1 MIRVIAAG
9 LVGLLALGAATA
21 DIASRSAA
29 LVIQDVALEALD
41 SDDQAATDEPSPVA
55 SPDASPSPAGL
66 GEVAPVPEIT
76 TVQNVLLVGVDSRE
90 GLTRDQM
97 AEMEAFDHGGELT
110 DTIIWVQYLPD
121 TRDVRMV
128 AFPRDIAITLE
139 DGGREKINAI
149 LPIDGRNA
157 LIEQVE
163 EMVGDDLDHYV
174 EVNLA
179 GFVTLTDAIGGVEV
193 CLEEPLVDEV
203 VGTLPA
209 GRQVL
214 DGLDAGRFVRS
225 RKSSDSFGGGTQ
237 GRAARQQYFLSQ
249 ALDKVLSAGTL
260 TSPPRLRSLV
270 RIASDAVLVDD
281 GLSVAGMYELAS
293 VLRSVKPDQLE
304 SAIVP
309 VVAYTDNGYFER
321 LDDDAEELFDALV
334 SGAPLPLGTRSERDG
349 DEDGDAADID
359 GFDAVATSPTPSPG
373 PAKPSPVPEA
383 SASPSTGDTPAAVDT
398 PTATDASSA
407 SPTSS
412 EFNPA
417 VDAEGVLPSPTPT
430 ATEDSTCA

>member
-1 MIRVIAAG
+1 MIRVLAAA

-21 DIASRSAA
+21 DVVSRSAA
-29 LVIQDVALEALD
+29 LVIQDVSLDALGT
-41 SDDQAATDEPSPVA
+41 DDQAPPPTPAPSP
-55 SPDASPSPAGL
+55 DESPSPPDL
-66 GEVAPVPEIT
+66 GVVVPEPDIT

-97 AEMEAFDHGGELT
+97 AEMDACDHNGALT

-121 TRDVRMV
+121 VRDVRMV

-139 DGGREKINAI
+139 DGRREKINAI
-149 LPIDGRNA
+149 HPIDGRNA

-163 EMVGDDLDHYV
+163 AMVGDDLDHYV

-203 VGTLPA
+203 VGTIPA
-209 GRQVL
+209 GPQVL
-214 DGLDAGRFVRS
+214 DGIDAGRFVRS
-225 RKSSDSFGGGTQ
+225 RMSSDAFGGGTQ

-249 ALDKVLSAGTL
+249 ALDEVLSAGTL

-270 RIASDAVLVDD
+270 EIASEAVVVDD

-293 VLRSVKPDQLE
+293 VLRAVKPEQLE

-309 VVAYTDNGYFER
+309 VVAFSDNGYYER
-321 LDDDAEELFDALV
+321 IDDSAEELFDALRT
-334 SGAPLPLGTRSERDG
+334 GDPLPMGTRSEPEG
-349 DEDGDAADID
+349 TAEEMD
-359 GFDAVATSPTPSPG
+359 GFDALDDSPRPSPGATSSPTSSPSDALGAVSSSSAASPTPAVGEGVQASPTPSPS
-373 PAKPSPVPEA
+373 PSPE
-383 SASPSTGDTPAAVDT
+383 PSLCD
-398 PTATDASSA
+398 
-407 SPTSS
+407 
-412 EFNPA
+412 
-417 VDAEGVLPSPTPT
+417 
-430 ATEDSTCA
+430 